1 MAFDNFSWYGRIM
14 FDVWREMALKV
25 SNFFVVAPKFGLFR
39 RVFKEDG
46 RALNVTDL
54 FSHHRLEKGML
65 LGDGASV
72 LLVPVGHIGSVEI
85 YNRSTRH
92 LSGNESVVQERVA
105 LQIDVLANSAGLLN
119 VLGLVKLKA
128 SKDGLFEVNDV
139 GKRNSL
145 TKDDPSLL
153 ALGHA
158 DIFACHR
165 RHGR

>member
-1 MAFDNFSWYGRIM
+1 
-14 FDVWREMALKV
+14 MALKV
-25 SNFFVVAPKFGLFR
+25 SNFFVVAPEFGFFGR
-39 RVFKEDG
+39 IFKEDG
-46 RALNVTDL
+46 GALNLTDL

-65 LGDGASV
+65 LGNIAGV
-72 LLVPVGHIGSVEI
+72 LLVLVGHIGGVEI

-92 LSGNESVVQERVA
+92 LSGYQSVVKERVA
-105 LQIDVLANSAGLLN
+105 LQIDVLANSTGLLN
-119 VLGLVKLKA
+119 VLGLVKLKG

-139 GKRNSL
+139 GERNGL